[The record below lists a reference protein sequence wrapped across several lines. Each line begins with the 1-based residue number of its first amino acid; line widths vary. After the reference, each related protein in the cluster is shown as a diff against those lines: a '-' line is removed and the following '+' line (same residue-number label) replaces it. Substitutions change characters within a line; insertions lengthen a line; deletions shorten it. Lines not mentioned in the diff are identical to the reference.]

1 MRRTMKSWQIANQII
16 GIVGYHLYAPYPATP
31 AHGLGA
37 SFLGVQKTGSQNIL
51 ITWQRASFN
60 KTALRLPLQRS
71 LSPFLSEVS
80 VEAADEKIKVR
91 RMGLW
96 LSSWES
102 RGLLSITQTP
112 ATAGVMLAIS
122 YTRAAV
128 HKESRPRDFCGNT
141 LRRSGFRSE
150 TTVWEAEG
158 TASGNTV
165 PQLAWTATLNSTECL
180 HFSRLSLPH
189 APGLC
194 RWPLFVLDNRTR
206 PRRFIFS
213 SLDDVTYRHHIA
225 FISITSLNSSFKRQ
239 LMLEN

>member
-16 GIVGYHLYAPYPATP
+16 SIVGYHLYAPYPATP

-96 LSSWES
+96 LSS
-102 RGLLSITQTP
+102 
-112 ATAGVMLAIS
+112 
-122 YTRAAV
+122 
-128 HKESRPRDFCGNT
+128 
-141 LRRSGFRSE
+141 
-150 TTVWEAEG
+150 
-158 TASGNTV
+158 
-165 PQLAWTATLNSTECL
+165 
-180 HFSRLSLPH
+180 
-189 APGLC
+189 
-194 RWPLFVLDNRTR
+194 
-206 PRRFIFS
+206 
-213 SLDDVTYRHHIA
+213 
-225 FISITSLNSSFKRQ
+225 
-239 LMLEN
+239 